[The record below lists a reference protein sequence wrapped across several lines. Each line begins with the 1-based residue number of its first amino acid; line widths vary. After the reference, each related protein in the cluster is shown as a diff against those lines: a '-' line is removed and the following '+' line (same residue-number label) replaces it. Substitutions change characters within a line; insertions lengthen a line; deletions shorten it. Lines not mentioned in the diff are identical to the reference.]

1 METVIFEIEFND
13 GRIFRVFC
21 ANRTQKNRVLRTT
34 RKNVKSITEIAC
46 GIHTTS
52 EYEYIHDTTKI

>member
-21 ANRTQKNRVLRTT
+21 ANSSQKNRVLRK
-34 RKNVKSITEIAC
+34 RDNVKSITEIAC

>member
-21 ANRTQKNRVLRTT
+21 ANRSQKRRVLRK
-34 RKNVKSITEIAC
+34 RDNVKSITEITR
-46 GIHTTS
+46 GIHTVS
-52 EYEYIHDTTKI
+52 QYEYFYDTTKI

>member
-21 ANRTQKNRVLRTT
+21 ANRSQKNRVLRN
-34 RKNVKSITEIAC
+34 RDGVRSITEITN
-46 GIHTTS
+46 GIHTVS
-52 EYEYIHDTTKI
+52 QYEKIHG